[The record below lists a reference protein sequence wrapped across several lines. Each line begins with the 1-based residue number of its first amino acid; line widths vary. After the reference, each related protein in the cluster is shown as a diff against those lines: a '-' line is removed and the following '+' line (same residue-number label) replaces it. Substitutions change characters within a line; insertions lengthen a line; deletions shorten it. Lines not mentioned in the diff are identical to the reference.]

1 MRALSL
7 SLALGALPLAALADG
22 GVAVPLA
29 DVSGLSPAQAEELLT
44 ALVTAN
50 VVSSNCPGFGITDG
64 EWTLITGTADRLAYE
79 ELGLSVDD
87 YDARFYGPAFA
98 LLDQPGTCEAEGPK
112 VRGIVQLLVDMGGSP
127 VPVGPAKG

>member
-1 MRALSL
+1 MRAPALT
-7 SLALGALPLAALADG
+7 LALWTLPLAALADG
-22 GVAVPLA
+22 GVTVPLA
-29 DVSGLSPAQAEELLT
+29 DVSGFSEAQAEELLA

-50 VVSSNCPGFGITDG
+50 VVSSNCPAYAIDDG
-64 EWTLITGTADRLAYE
+64 AWTLITGSADKLAYE

-112 VRGIVQLLVDMGGSP
+112 VRGIVQLLIDLGGSP